1 VENKAFIKGVDRTL
15 GALARATV
23 RNFIAQPLFA
33 LNYKVTIVGAE
44 EALSC
49 TGGSIVVANH
59 VSFLDGPFLM
69 NNAWPHARI
78 RATAWHAEYTDW
90 KQWWLMKLF
99 GVICLGSP
107 KEPPESWNR
116 GLANRQVLW
125 TEERRRR
132 KDQAASIMNKVLAA
146 GHHLLLFC
154 EGRIGDGSAVVIPS
168 HLSGVHDL
176 IKEHPGKPVLLVKME
191 GLERSLFGKKR
202 PRASLLQRL
211 PITITLKRVDN
222 ISLEGGPPALNARL
236 ERYFNQG
243 TPLSVTASA
252 GA

>member
-1 VENKAFIKGVDRTL
+1 MENKALIKGVDRTL
-15 GALARATV
+15 GALARSIF

-33 LNYKVTIVGAE
+33 LNYRVNIVGAE

-49 TGGSIVVANH
+49 ADGSIVVANH

-90 KQWWLMKLF
+90 KQWWLMQLF

-107 KEPPESWNR
+107 KDPPETWNR
-116 GLANRQVLW
+116 GVTNRQELW
-125 TEERRRR
+125 AAERKRR

-154 EGRIGDGSAVVIPS
+154 EGRIGDGNGVTIPS

-176 IKEHPGKPVLLVKME
+176 IREHPDKPVLLVKIE
-191 GLERSLFGKKR
+191 GLENSRFGKKR
-202 PRASLLQRL
+202 PRAPLMQQL
-211 PITITLKRVDN
+211 PVTITLKRVDDV
-222 ISLEGGPPALNARL
+222 SLEGGAAALNASF

-243 TPLSVTASA
+243 IPLPTKAA
-252 GA
+252 